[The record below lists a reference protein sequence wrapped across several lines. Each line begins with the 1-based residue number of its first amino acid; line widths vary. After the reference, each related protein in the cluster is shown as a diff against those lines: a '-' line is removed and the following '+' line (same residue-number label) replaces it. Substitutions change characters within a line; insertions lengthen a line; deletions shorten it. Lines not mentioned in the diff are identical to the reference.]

1 MSAAK
6 IFIAAVT
13 SLAICAVA
21 VRGETCAE
29 VVDGV
34 ALIPEGTL
42 AVAEDAFRNCD
53 ALQFV
58 MIPSSVT
65 VLGNSAFRG
74 SGLEKLKF
82 AAGSRIESLGVQ
94 VRNQLFFTPSSCR
107 VDRPCS
113 PLPAQTFE
121 ECCALK
127 KISIPKTVETL
138 DFTSFASS
146 GLEDITFDVT
156 SLQPDK
162 NNLVFLFPNTSC

>member
-6 IFIAAVT
+6 FFLAAVT

-42 AVAEDAFRNCD
+42 TIAEDAFRNCE
-53 ALQFV
+53 ALQFI
-58 MIPSSVT
+58 MIPNSVT

-82 AAGSRIESLGVQ
+82 AAGSQIESLGVQ
-94 VRNQLFFTPSSCR
+94 VRNQFF
-107 VDRPCS
+107 
-113 PLPAQTFE
+113 
-121 ECCALK
+121 
-127 KISIPKTVETL
+127 
-138 DFTSFASS
+138 
-146 GLEDITFDVT
+146 
-156 SLQPDK
+156 
-162 NNLVFLFPNTSC
+162 